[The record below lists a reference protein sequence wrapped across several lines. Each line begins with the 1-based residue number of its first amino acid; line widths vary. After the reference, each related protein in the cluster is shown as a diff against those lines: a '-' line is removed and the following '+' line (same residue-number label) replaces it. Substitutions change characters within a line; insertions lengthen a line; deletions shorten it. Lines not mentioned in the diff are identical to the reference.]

1 MNENLNEDY
10 TNSNYLLISLIVDTL
25 HRMQISIARIVIL
38 VLYILVRNVLSHFI
52 DQTLANQSSIV
63 RRVILVLHFFH
74 TTMTKP

>member
-1 MNENLNEDY
+1 MTY

-38 VLYILVRNVLSHFI
+38 VLYILVRKVLSHFI

-63 RRVILVLHFFH
+63 RIVILVLHFFH